1 MTSTPPRVQPT
12 PVTPDV
18 ESDDLRAVAP
28 RPWPVRWV
36 TSGGNWVLVLDLL
49 LVVLFTVLSTN
60 NVFFSSAN
68 FQALMLGGA
77 EGLLLALG
85 LAMLMG
91 AGFFDLSLGANLV
104 LSSVVGAAIVRHIAG
119 ATPNAAGNFRNV
131 GLAMVLGL
139 LGCLATGFVYGLVN
153 GLIIAYLDVN
163 SLIAT
168 LGTLGIGTGIAY
180 VITNGGDIGGLPPKL
195 QSSFGIA
202 AVAGVPLPALVGLVL
217 AVVCWAVLTY
227 TRFGTRTLAIGSLRA
242 AAERA
247 GIRVKPHIVMLALIA
262 GTLAGLAGFVDIA
275 RFGTTT
281 VAGHAED
288 GLAAVTAVVI
298 GGTLL
303 EGGRVSIPGAVWGT
317 GLAIILSDGLVV
329 LGVAPFY
336 QLIVIGVVLVAAVA
350 LDRLRY
356 RREPH

>member
-1 MTSTPPRVQPT
+1 MTSQPPLVGT
-12 PVTPDV
+12 TAVTPDV
-18 ESDDLRAVAP
+18 DDDDVRAVAP
-28 RPWPVRWV
+28 RPWPVRWIS
-36 TSGGNWVLVLDLL
+36 SGGNWVLVLDVV
-49 LVVLFTVLSTN
+49 LVVFFTALSGHH
-60 NVFFSSAN
+60 VYYSLAN

-77 EGLLLALG
+77 EALLLALG

-104 LSSVVGAAIVRHIAG
+104 LSSVVGAVIVRDIAG
-119 ATPNAAGNFRNV
+119 ATPNAAGHFHNV
-131 GLAMVLGL
+131 ALAMLLGL

-180 VITNGGDIGGLPPKL
+180 VITNGGDIGGLPPRL

-202 AVAGVPLPALVGLVL
+202 AIADVPLPALVGLVL
-217 AVVCWAVLTY
+217 ALVLWAVLRY
-227 TRFGTRTLAIGSLRA
+227 TRFGTHTLAIGSLRE

-247 GIRVKPHIVMLALIA
+247 GIRVKPHIVTLALIA
-262 GTLAGLAGFVDIA
+262 GTLAGLAGFIDIA

-329 LGVAPFY
+329 IGVAPFY
-336 QLIVIGVVLVAAVA
+336 QLIAIGTVLVAAVS
-350 LDRLRY
+350 LDRFRY
-356 RREPH
+356 RRSRR